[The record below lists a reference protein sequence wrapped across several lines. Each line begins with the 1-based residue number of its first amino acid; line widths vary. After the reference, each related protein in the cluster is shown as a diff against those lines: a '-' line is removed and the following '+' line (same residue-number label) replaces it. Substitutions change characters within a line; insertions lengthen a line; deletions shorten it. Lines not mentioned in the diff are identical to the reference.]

1 MTDYRSDFPL
11 LTSEGF
17 RKSTGM
23 EYDWIYI
30 DNAATS
36 QRPQAVLDAEEEFYQ
51 RHNANPLRG
60 NYPLSIEATQMYEDA
75 RRAVRDFIG
84 AKSVREI
91 IFTRNT
97 TESINLVAYSYG
109 LSHVKA
115 GDEILVSIMEHHS
128 NLLPWQMVARTT
140 GAVLRFM
147 ECRQDGSLDLDE
159 VREQITER
167 TRIVAI
173 TQVSNVLG
181 RVNPI
186 KEIAAMAHEK
196 NAVVVVDGAQSTP
209 HMAVNVQELGADF
222 FAFSG
227 HKIFGP
233 MGIGVLYGR
242 KELLK
247 AMPPFLSGGE
257 MIESVSR
264 ESAKYAELPHKFEA
278 GTVNAAGAVGL
289 HAAIDYVQ
297 KIGFAAMQ
305 EQELKV
311 TKRALDGLREL
322 PHVHVLGSD
331 LPEEH
336 TGILTFMIDEV
347 HPHDVSEILI
357 ADGICVRAG
366 HHCAQPLLQYLGIG
380 SATRASFM
388 FYNTEEE
395 AELFVKS
402 IASVRERMGYG
413 K

>member
-186 KEIAAMAHEK
+186 REIAAMAHEK

-247 AMPPFLSGGE
+247 VMPPFLTGGE

-264 ESAKYAELPHKFEA
+264 EGAKYAELPHKFEA

-289 HAAIDYVQ
+289 HAAINYVQ
-297 KIGFAAMQ
+297 KIGFPAMQ

-311 TKRALDGLREL
+311 TKRAFDGLKEI

-366 HHCAQPLLQYLGIG
+366 HHCAQPLLQHLGIG